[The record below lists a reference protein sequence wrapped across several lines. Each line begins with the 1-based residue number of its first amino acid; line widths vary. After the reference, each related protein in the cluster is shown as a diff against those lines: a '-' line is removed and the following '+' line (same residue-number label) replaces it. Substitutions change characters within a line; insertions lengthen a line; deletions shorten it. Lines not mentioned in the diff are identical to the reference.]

1 MSPIMPYL
9 VTCLVLFVSTLARSA
24 FGFGDALIAMPLLT
38 LAIGLRTAAPLVA
51 LVGTTIAFIILWR
64 NWRVVD
70 LRASGRL
77 IVASLLGIPVG
88 LLFLKDVPE
97 PLMQACLGVLLIAFS
112 IYSLV
117 QPGLVIRRDRGA
129 YAGAFGFGAGVL
141 GGAYNTVGPLI
152 VVYGQLRR
160 WAPERFRATL
170 QSCFLPTYFAIVVG
184 HGFAGLL
191 TVQVF
196 RMYSLALPLV
206 LVAIFLG
213 GRLNACLERERFT
226 RWVNTALIGIGLVL
240 CLRSWFL

>member
-1 MSPIMPYL
+1 MSPIASSL
-9 VTCLVLFVSTLARSA
+9 ITCVVLFVSTLARSA
-24 FGFGDALIAMPLLT
+24 LGFGDALIAMPLLT
-38 LAIGLRTAAPLVA
+38 LAIGLQVAAPLVA
-51 LVGTTIAFIILWR
+51 LVATTIAVIILWR

-70 LRASGRL
+70 LRASGGL

-88 LLFLKDVPE
+88 LGLLKDVPE
-97 PLMQACLGVLLIAFS
+97 SLMQTSLGVLLIAFS
-112 IYSLV
+112 VYSLR
-117 QPGLVIRRDRGA
+117 QPNFVIRQDRGG

-170 QSCFLPTYFAIVVG
+170 QSCFLPAYAGIVVG

-196 RMYSLALPLV
+196 RLYTLALPLV

-213 GRLNACLERERFT
+213 GRLNAALERERFT
-226 RWVNTALIGIGLVL
+226 RWVNLVLIGIGLIL
-240 CLRSWFL
+240 CLRPWLL